1 MRPSAKEIVA
11 IDPGVSALSTRRRL
25 VCRSVI
31 PAAALCAFAAL
42 ALLWRSG
49 PHSLY
54 FDTLGLFGFE
64 PFRFPFLDIH
74 AVLAAA
80 QCHRQGIDVYLYNPC
95 DVLGR
100 PHVYSPL
107 WLTLTPSFLGTSATT
122 AVGVSLDLL
131 VILSLALVI
140 RPATGGE
147 ALVLGLAALSP
158 MTVYA
163 LERANCDLVI
173 FLLIVGGCV
182 LDRAPRPWRFGC
194 YALYLLAGL
203 LKYYPLVLLVL
214 MVRERRREAVAGAAI
229 AALVVLGL
237 AGFDHADLAKALA
250 NIPALSYYFGSF
262 SAQDLPFGFAEAVG
276 APDLR
281 HMISVLLLSM
291 LAALAVARARRT
303 LRLLDMAAIDWNGEE
318 ALCLLVG
325 ALLVA
330 ACFFAGQNINY
341 RGIYFV
347 LVMPGLV
354 RFYRSAGEPA
364 IRQFL
369 ARMIAAVL
377 FVAWEQPMR
386 RTIDAIAAAIFGQWL
401 SLRIELLLWIG
412 CELVWWWL
420 VAGLAAIILRG
431 VLRAPCF
438 GCDPAD
444 IAPMR
449 LIFGVSPN
457 RERIGS
463 ALRE

>member
-1 MRPSAKEIVA
+1 MPPNAPRSAAPAPTANWKYRLAV
-11 IDPGVSALSTRRRL
+11 PVLALVLFSML
-25 VCRSVI
+25 
-31 PAAALCAFAAL
+31 AAL
-42 ALLWRSG
+42 WQWG

-54 FDTLGLFGFE
+54 LAALSLFGFE

-250 NIPALSYYFGSF
+250 NIPALSYFFGSF
-262 SAQDLPFGFAEAVG
+262 SAQNLPFGFAEAVG

-281 HMISVLLLSM
+281 HIISVLLLSM
-291 LAALAVARARRT
+291 LAALAARPSPANLAAVGHGGDRLEWRGGAMPPGRRAAGRGLLLRRPEHQLPRHIFCAGDARAGAFLPIGRRT
-303 LRLLDMAAIDWNGEE
+303 G
-318 ALCLLVG
+318 
-325 ALLVA
+325 
-330 ACFFAGQNINY
+330 
-341 RGIYFV
+341 
-347 LVMPGLV
+347 
-354 RFYRSAGEPA
+354 
-364 IRQFL
+364 
-369 ARMIAAVL
+369 
-377 FVAWEQPMR
+377 
-386 RTIDAIAAAIFGQWL
+386 
-401 SLRIELLLWIG
+401 
-412 CELVWWWL
+412 
-420 VAGLAAIILRG
+420 
-431 VLRAPCF
+431 
-438 GCDPAD
+438 DPAVSGAD
-444 IAPMR
+444 DRRRAVRRLGTADAPDD
-449 LIFGVSPN
+449 
-457 RERIGS
+457 
-463 ALRE
+463 